1 MALRIRVEV
10 VNLLVAVALAK
21 DADLSVVVPRAAD
34 LARVANRYLVPAK
47 TITLVMG
54 QEGDFDQPL
63 TAFGTVETLQVA
75 HD

>member
-34 LARVANRYLVPAK
+34 LARVAKAVEVVRADRVVKVVRVKTAAK
-47 TITLVMG
+47 AAKFTMG
-54 QEGDFDQPL
+54 NL
-63 TAFGTVETLQVA
+63 LL
-75 HD
+75 